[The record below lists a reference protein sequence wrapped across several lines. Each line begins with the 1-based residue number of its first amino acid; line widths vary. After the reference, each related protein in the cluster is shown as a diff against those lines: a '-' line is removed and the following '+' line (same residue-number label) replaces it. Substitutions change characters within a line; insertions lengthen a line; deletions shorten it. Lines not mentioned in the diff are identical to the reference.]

1 MKTTNEKLIAKS
13 IVNESNK
20 WKMAIENK
28 VNENDNGY
36 EKSKSNENDKKKP
49 IWESKVNE
57 NNKWKRYEKVK
68 VTRIINKN
76 DSGDIR
82 WNLKS
87 ITIKYI

>member
-36 EKSKSNENDKKKP
+36 EKSKSNENDKK
-49 IWESKVNE
+49 N
-57 NNKWKRYEKVK
+57 R
-68 VTRIINKN
+68 
-76 DSGDIR
+76 
-82 WNLKS
+82 
-87 ITIKYI
+87 